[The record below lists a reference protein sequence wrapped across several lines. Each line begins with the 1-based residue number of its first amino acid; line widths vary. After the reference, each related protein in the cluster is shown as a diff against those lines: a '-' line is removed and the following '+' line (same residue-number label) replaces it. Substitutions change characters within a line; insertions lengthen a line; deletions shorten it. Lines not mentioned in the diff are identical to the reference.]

1 METATSVGFLEQGR
15 QPMSH
20 PTRTRDERG
29 ASAVEYALVTVL
41 IAIVI
46 IVSVTAF
53 GAKTS
58 AMFHRSCESIPSA
71 GSTC

>member
-1 METATSVGFLEQGR
+1 MFLS
-15 QPMSH
+15 P
-20 PTRTRDERG
+20 RTREERG

-46 IVSVTAF
+46 IASVTAF

-58 AMFHRSCESIPSA
+58 GLFQRSCESIPSA
-71 GSTC
+71 GATC